1 MTLAHLHASS
11 GDLVPPGPDGFD
23 FRVLA
28 DVDAA
33 LNGVAFV
40 LICAGLL
47 AVKRG
52 NVELHKKLMLAAVA
66 TSALFLACY
75 LTYHATCESVKFQ
88 GEGAI
93 RPVYFTLL
101 ISHIVLAAV
110 QVPLILRTV
119 YLGLKDRREAHKKWA
134 KVTTPIWLY
143 VSITGVVI
151 YWMLYHM

>member
-1 MTLAHLHASS
+1 MCIR
-11 GDLVPPGPDGFD
+11 D
-23 FRVLA
+23 R
-28 DVDAA
+28 
-33 LNGVAFV
+33 
-40 LICAGLL
+40 
-47 AVKRG
+47 
-52 NVELHKKLMLAAVA
+52 
-66 TSALFLACY
+66 
-75 LTYHATCESVKFQ
+75 FQ

-119 YLGLKDRREAHKKWA
+119 YLGLKDRREAHKRWA

-151 YWMLYHM
+151 YFMLYHM

>member
-1 MTLAHLHASS
+1 MIAQA
-11 GDLVPPGPDGFD
+11 DAVAPGAAGVD
-23 FRVLA
+23 FRFLA
-28 DVDAA
+28 DVDAV

-40 LICAGLL
+40 LICAGLI

-52 NVELHKKLMLAAVA
+52 NVELHKKLMLAAVV

-110 QVPLILRTV
+110 QVLSLI
-119 YLGLKDRREAHKKWA
+119 H
-134 KVTTPIWLY
+134 I
-143 VSITGVVI
+143 
-151 YWMLYHM
+151 